1 MVILSWIYGKNKIN
15 PPLWWVFLCPYLTV
29 INLFFIFKQ
38 KMNIEEKIKNKKLE
52 LETETAARDMFLMSN
67 SNGNGEISLSIES
80 LLEMKGYENRINK
93 LTSELVSLHQE
104 FLEEKRNKTG
114 FQVFGLTE
122 DYNVDSR
129 FIPVN
134 LKDFYDKEFDVMNSK
149 ELPSIDKIEL
159 FLRKNKQE

>member
-1 MVILSWIYGKNKIN
+1 
-15 PPLWWVFLCPYLTV
+15 
-29 INLFFIFKQ
+29 
-38 KMNIEEKIKNKKLE
+38 MNIEEKIKNKKLE

-80 LLEMKGYENRINK
+80 LLEMKGFENRINK

-134 LKDFYDKEFDVMNSK
+134 LKDLYDKEFDVMNSK